1 MPATTVRP
9 SSPTEASAR
18 PGQGVSMIKLT
29 IDHCEVVVPEGTSVL
44 NAARLAGI
52 RIPSLCYLEGVH
64 VVGGCRVC
72 LVEVEGAKALQAS
85 CSMPV
90 SEGLKIRT
98 ATPKVRAARRT
109 VMELLLSD
117 HEGDCQTCVRS
128 HDCEFLAEARDLDIR
143 ELHFTGAKHRR
154 IIDQSTPALDRDSAK
169 CIMCRRCITVC
180 SDIQA
185 TGALWAQD
193 RGFECVA
200 APAFGQ
206 MLDRVACV
214 QCGQCAAVCPTAAIT
229 EKDHIERVW
238 AALSDPAKRVIVQ
251 TAPAIRAGLGEC
263 FGLPAGSLVTG
274 KMSAA
279 LRRLGFDA
287 VFDTNFTADLTIIE
301 EGTELLMRL
310 KAALVDHAPV
320 ALPQFTS
327 CCPGWIKFAEH
338 YHEGLLPN
346 LSTAKSPQ
354 QMFGALAKTYYAES
368 IGCRPEDLYVVSV
381 MPCTAKKFE
390 AQRPEMNASGFQD
403 VDAVLT
409 TRELGRM
416 ITQSG
421 LDFAA
426 LPDEPMDQ
434 PMGMSSGAADIFANT
449 GGVMEAA
456 LRTVWCLVTG
466 QPFPFEKLHVV
477 PIEGL
482 EGVKE
487 IAITIP
493 SAVPEWSF
501 LQGQTLKVAVAHG
514 LANAEKLIE
523 QVQSGQ
529 KAYHFIEVMSCPGG
543 CIGGGGQPRF
553 TTNEVRKERMK
564 AIFAEDE
571 GKQVRMSHENPA
583 IAALYEGFLGAPLGE
598 KSHRLLHT
606 HYHPRGM
613 HH

>member
-1 MPATTVRP
+1 MQPTTVHPTSASHPTHDPATTMV
-9 SSPTEASAR
+9 
-18 PGQGVSMIKLT
+18 KLT
-29 IDHCEVVVPEGTSVL
+29 IDQCQVVVPEGTSVL
-44 NAARLAGI
+44 NAARQAGI

-117 HEGDCQTCVRS
+117 HEGDCQTCARS

-143 ELHFTGAKHRR
+143 ELHFVGAKHHR

-206 MLDRVACV
+206 NLDRVACV
-214 QCGQCAAVCPTAAIT
+214 QCGQCVAVCPTAAIT

-238 AALSDPAKRVIVQ
+238 AALADPTKHVIVQ

-263 FGLPAGSLVTG
+263 FGMPPGSRVTG
-274 KMSAA
+274 KMVAA
-279 LRRLGFDA
+279 LRRLGFER
-287 VFDTNFTADLTIIE
+287 VFDTNFTADLTILE
-301 EGTELLMRL
+301 EGSELLMRL
-310 KAALVDHAPV
+310 KAALLEQKPA
-320 ALPQFTS
+320 ALPQYTS
-327 CCPGWIKFAEH
+327 CCPGWVKFAEH
-338 YHEGLLPN
+338 YHEELLPN

-354 QMFGALAKTYYAES
+354 QMFGALAKTYFAETM
-368 IGCRPEDLYVVSV
+368 GWPPEDLYVVSV

-421 LDFAA
+421 LDFVA
-426 LPDEPMDQ
+426 LPDEAMDQ
-434 PMGMSSGAADIFANT
+434 PMGASSGAADIFANT

-466 QPFPFEKLHVV
+466 QPFPFEQLHVG
-477 PIEGL
+477 PIAGL

-487 IAITIP
+487 MAITIP
-493 SAVPEWSF
+493 TAVPEWSF
-501 LQGQTLKVAVAHG
+501 LAGQTLRVAVARG
-514 LANAEKLIE
+514 LANAERLME
-523 QVQSGQ
+523 QVRSGE
-529 KAYHFIEVMSCPGG
+529 KSYHFIEVMACPGG

-553 TTNEVRKERMK
+553 TTNDVRRERMK

-571 GKQVRMSHENPA
+571 GKPVRMSHENPA
-583 IAALYEGFLGAPLGE
+583 MAALYSAFLGAPLSE
-598 KSHRLLHT
+598 KSHHLLHT
-606 HYHPRGM
+606 HYHARGM

>member
-1 MPATTVRP
+1 
-9 SSPTEASAR
+9 
-18 PGQGVSMIKLT
+18 MIKLT
-29 IDHCEVVVPEGTSVL
+29 IDQSEVVVPEGTTVL
-44 NAARLAGI
+44 NAAKQAGI

-85 CSMPV
+85 CYMPV

-98 ATPKVRAARRT
+98 NTPKVRAARRT

-117 HEGDCQTCVRS
+117 HEGDCQTCARS

-143 ELHFTGAKHRR
+143 ELHFTGAKHHR
-154 IIDQSTPALDRDSAK
+154 IVDESTPALVRDSAK

-238 AALSDPAKRVIVQ
+238 AALSDPTKHVIVQ

-263 FGLPAGSLVTG
+263 FGLPPGTRVTG
-274 KMSAA
+274 RMSAA
-279 LRRLGFDA
+279 LHRLGFNA
-287 VFDTNFTADLTIIE
+287 VFDTNFTADLTILE
-301 EGTELLMRL
+301 EGSELLMRL
-310 KAALVDHAPV
+310 KAALVDHKPV
-320 ALPQFTS
+320 DLPQFTS
-327 CCPGWIKFAEH
+327 CCPGWIKYAEYFH
-338 YHEGLLPN
+338 PDLLPN

-354 QMFGALAKTYYAES
+354 QMFGALAKTYYARS
-368 IGCRPEDLYVVSV
+368 INRRPEDIYVVSV

-421 LDFAA
+421 LDFVA
-426 LPDEPMDQ
+426 LEDEPMDQ
-434 PMGMSSGAADIFANT
+434 PMGTSSGAADIFANT

-466 QPFPFEKLHVV
+466 LPFPFEQLHVA

-487 IAITIP
+487 VSITIP
-493 SAVPEWSF
+493 SAVPEWAF
-501 LQGQTLKVAVAHG
+501 LEGQTLRLAVAHG
-514 LANAEKLIE
+514 LANAERLIQ
-523 QVQSGQ
+523 QVQSGE
-529 KAYHFIEVMSCPGG
+529 KVYHFIEVMTCPGG

-553 TTNEVRKERMK
+553 TTNEVRRERMQG
-564 AIFAEDE
+564 IFAEDE
-571 GKQVRMSHENPA
+571 GKLVRMSHENQA
-583 IAALYEGFLGAPLGE
+583 IAALYRDYLGAPLGE
-598 KSHRLLHT
+598 QSHHLLHT
-606 HYHPRGM
+606 HYQARAI

>member
-1 MPATTVRP
+1 
-9 SSPTEASAR
+9 
-18 PGQGVSMIKLT
+18 MIKLT
-29 IDHCEVVVPEGTSVL
+29 IDHREVVVPEGTTVL
-44 NAARLAGI
+44 NAARQAGI

-72 LVEVEGAKALQAS
+72 LVEVEGARALQAS

-98 ATPKVRAARRT
+98 STPKVRAGRRT

-117 HEGDCQTCVRS
+117 HEGDCQTCSRS
-128 HDCEFLAEARDLDIR
+128 TDCEFLAVARDLDIR
-143 ELHFTGAKHRR
+143 TLPFTGAKHHQ
-154 IIDQSTPALDRDSAK
+154 IIDTSTPGLVRDSAK

-180 SDIQA
+180 SEIQA

-206 MLDRVACV
+206 DLDRVACV

-229 EKDHIERVW
+229 EKDHIEQVY
-238 AALSDPAKRVIVQ
+238 AALSDPTKHVIVQ
-251 TAPAIRAGLGEC
+251 TAPAIRAALGEC
-263 FGLPAGSLVTG
+263 FGLAPGTPVTG
-274 KMSAA
+274 RMSAA
-279 LRRLGFDA
+279 LHRLGFDA
-287 VFDTNFTADLTIIE
+287 VFDTNFTADLTILE

-310 KAALVDHAPV
+310 KTALQDHQPAE
-320 ALPQFTS
+320 LPQYTS
-327 CCPGWIKFAEH
+327 CCPGWIKFAEYFH
-338 YHEGLLPN
+338 PEILPN
-346 LSTAKSPQ
+346 LSSAKSPQ
-354 QMFGALAKTYYAES
+354 QMFGALAKTYYAQS
-368 IGCRPEDLYVVSV
+368 LGLRAEDVYVVSV

-390 AQRPEMNASGFQD
+390 AQRPEMNASGCQD

-421 LDFAA
+421 LDFVA
-426 LPDEPMDQ
+426 LPDEPMDL
-434 PMGMSSGAADIFANT
+434 PMGLGSGAADIFANT

-466 QPFPFEKLHVV
+466 LPFPFEQLHVA
-477 PIEGL
+477 PIAGL

-487 IAITIP
+487 VSITIP
-493 SAVPEWSF
+493 STVPEWSF
-501 LQGQTLKVAVAHG
+501 LKGQTLKLAVAHG
-514 LANAEKLIE
+514 LANADRLIE
-523 QVQSGQ
+523 QVKAGQ
-529 KAYHFIEVMSCPGG
+529 GDYHFIEVMSCTGG

-564 AIFAEDE
+564 AIFSEDE
-571 GKQVRMSHENPA
+571 GKQIRMSHENPA
-583 IAALYEGFLGAPLGE
+583 IATLYKDFLGAPLGE
-598 KSHRLLHT
+598 TSHHLLHT
-606 HYHPRGM
+606 HYQKRDI

>member
-1 MPATTVRP
+1 
-9 SSPTEASAR
+9 
-18 PGQGVSMIKLT
+18 MIKLT
-29 IDHCEVVVPEGTSVL
+29 IDHREVVVPEGTTVL
-44 NAARLAGI
+44 NAARQAGI

-64 VVGGCRVC
+64 VAGGCRVC
-72 LVEVEGAKALQAS
+72 LVEVEGARALQAS

-98 ATPKVRAARRT
+98 STPKVRAGRRT

-117 HEGDCQTCVRS
+117 HEGDCQTCGRS
-128 HDCEFLAEARDLDIR
+128 TDCEFLAVARDLDIR
-143 ELHFTGAKHRR
+143 TLPFTGAKHHQ
-154 IIDQSTPALDRDSAK
+154 IIDESTPGLVRDSAK

-180 SDIQA
+180 SEIQA

-206 MLDRVACV
+206 DLDRVACV

-229 EKDHIERVW
+229 EKDHIEQVY
-238 AALSDPAKRVIVQ
+238 AALADPTKHVIVQ
-251 TAPAIRAGLGEC
+251 TAPAIRAALGEC
-263 FGLPAGSLVTG
+263 FGLAPGTPVTG
-274 KMSAA
+274 RMSAA
-279 LRRLGFDA
+279 LHRLGFDG
-287 VFDTNFTADLTIIE
+287 VFDTNFTADLTILE

-310 KAALVDHAPV
+310 KSALVDQQPV
-320 ALPQFTS
+320 ALPQYTS
-327 CCPGWIKFAEH
+327 CCPGWIKFAEYFH
-338 YHEGLLPN
+338 PEILPN
-346 LSTAKSPQ
+346 LSSAKSPQ
-354 QMFGALAKTYYAES
+354 QMFGALAKTYYAQS
-368 IGCRPEDLYVVSV
+368 LGLKAEDVYVVSV

-390 AQRPEMNASGFQD
+390 AQRPEMNASGCQD

-421 LDFAA
+421 LDFVA
-426 LPDEPMDQ
+426 LPDEPMDL
-434 PMGMSSGAADIFANT
+434 PMGLGSGAADIFANT

-466 QPFPFEKLHVV
+466 LPFPFEKMHVA
-477 PIEGL
+477 PITGL

-487 IAITIP
+487 VSITIP
-493 SAVPEWSF
+493 STVPEWSF
-501 LQGQTLKVAVAHG
+501 LKGQTLKLAVAHG
-514 LANAEKLIE
+514 LANAGRLIE
-523 QVQSGQ
+523 QIKAGQ
-529 KAYHFIEVMSCPGG
+529 GEYHFIEVMSCTGG

-571 GKQVRMSHENPA
+571 GKEVRMSHENPA
-583 IAALYEGFLGAPLGE
+583 IATLYREFLGAPLGE
-598 KSHRLLHT
+598 TSHHLLHT
-606 HYHPRGM
+606 HYMKRDI

>member
-1 MPATTVRP
+1 
-9 SSPTEASAR
+9 
-18 PGQGVSMIKLT
+18 MIKLT
-29 IDHCEVVVPEGTSVL
+29 IDQSEVVVPEGTSVL
-44 NAARLAGI
+44 NAAIQAGI
-52 RIPSLCYLEGVH
+52 RIPSLCHLEGVH
-64 VVGGCRVC
+64 VSGGCRVC

-85 CSMPV
+85 CYMPV

-98 ATPKVRAARRT
+98 NTPKVRAARRT

-128 HDCEFLAEARDLDIR
+128 HDCEFLAVARDLDIR
-143 ELHFTGAKHRR
+143 ELHFTGAKHHR
-154 IIDQSTPALDRDSAK
+154 IMDESTPALVRDSAK

-238 AALSDPAKRVIVQ
+238 AALSDPTKHVIVQ

-263 FGLPAGSLVTG
+263 FGLPPGTRVTG

-279 LRRLGFDA
+279 LHRLGFNA
-287 VFDTNFTADLTIIE
+287 VFDTNFTADLTILE
-301 EGTELLMRL
+301 EGSELLMRL
-310 KAALVDHAPV
+310 KAALVDHQPV
-320 ALPQFTS
+320 DLPQFTS
-327 CCPGWIKFAEH
+327 CCPGWIKYAEYFH
-338 YHEGLLPN
+338 PELLPN

-354 QMFGALAKTYYAES
+354 QMFGALAKTYYARV
-368 IGCRPEDLYVVSV
+368 INRRPEDIYVVSV

-390 AQRPEMNASGFQD
+390 AQRPEMNASGYQD

-421 LDFAA
+421 LDFVA
-426 LPDEPMDQ
+426 LEDEPMDQ
-434 PMGMSSGAADIFANT
+434 PMGTSSGAADIFANT

-456 LRTVWCLVTG
+456 LRTVWSLVTG
-466 QPFPFEKLHVV
+466 LPFPFEQLHVA

-487 IAITIP
+487 VAITIP
-493 SAVPEWSF
+493 SALPEWAF
-501 LQGQTLKVAVAHG
+501 LEGQTLKLAVAHG
-514 LANAEKLIE
+514 LANAEKLIQ
-523 QVQSGQ
+523 QVQSGE
-529 KAYHFIEVMSCPGG
+529 KAYHFIEVMTCPGG

-553 TTNEVRKERMK
+553 TTNEVRRERMK

-571 GKQVRMSHENPA
+571 GKAVRMSHENPA
-583 IAALYEGFLGAPLGE
+583 IAALYRDYLGAPLGE
-598 KSHRLLHT
+598 QSHHLLHT
-606 HYHPRGM
+606 QYQARAI

>member
-1 MPATTVRP
+1 
-9 SSPTEASAR
+9 
-18 PGQGVSMIKLT
+18 MIKLT
-29 IDHCEVVVPEGTSVL
+29 IDQSEVVVPEGTSVL
-44 NAARLAGI
+44 NAAIQAGI
-52 RIPSLCYLEGVH
+52 RIPSLCHLEGVH
-64 VVGGCRVC
+64 VSGGCRVC
-72 LVEVEGAKALQAS
+72 LVEVEGARALQAS
-85 CSMPV
+85 CYMPV

-98 ATPKVRAARRT
+98 NTPKVRAARRT

-117 HEGDCQTCVRS
+117 HEGDCQTCARS
-128 HDCEFLAEARDLDIR
+128 HDCEFLAVARDLDIR
-143 ELHFTGAKHRR
+143 ELHFTGAKHHQ
-154 IIDQSTPALDRDSAK
+154 IMDESTPALVRDSAK

-238 AALSDPAKRVIVQ
+238 AALSDPTKHVIVQ

-263 FGLPAGSLVTG
+263 FGLPPGTRVTG
-274 KMSAA
+274 RMSAA
-279 LRRLGFDA
+279 LHRLGFNA
-287 VFDTNFTADLTIIE
+287 VFDTNFTADLTILE
-301 EGTELLMRL
+301 EGSELLMRL
-310 KAALVDHAPV
+310 KAALVDQKSV
-320 ALPQFTS
+320 DLPQFTS
-327 CCPGWIKFAEH
+327 CCPGWIKYAEYFH
-338 YHEGLLPN
+338 PELLPN

-354 QMFGALAKTYYAES
+354 QMFGALAKTYYAQS
-368 IGCRPEDLYVVSV
+368 INRRPEDIYVVSV

-426 LPDEPMDQ
+426 LEDEPMDQ
-434 PMGMSSGAADIFANT
+434 PMGTSSGAADIFANT

-466 QPFPFEKLHVV
+466 LPFPFEQLHVA

-482 EGVKE
+482 AGVKE
-487 IAITIP
+487 VSITIP
-493 SAVPEWSF
+493 SAMPEWAF
-501 LQGQTLKVAVAHG
+501 LEGQTLKLAVAHG
-514 LANAEKLIE
+514 LANAERLIQ
-523 QVQSGQ
+523 QVQSGE
-529 KAYHFIEVMSCPGG
+529 KAYHFIEVMTCPGG

-553 TTNEVRKERMK
+553 TTNEVRRERMQ

-571 GKQVRMSHENPA
+571 GKAVRMSHENPA
-583 IAALYEGFLGAPLGE
+583 IAALYRDYLGAPLGE
-598 KSHRLLHT
+598 QSHHLLHT
-606 HYHPRGM
+606 HYQARAV

>member
-1 MPATTVRP
+1 
-9 SSPTEASAR
+9 
-18 PGQGVSMIKLT
+18 MIKLT
-29 IDHCEVVVPEGTSVL
+29 IDHREVVVPEGTSVL
-44 NAARLAGI
+44 NAARQAGI

-98 ATPKVRAARRT
+98 STPKVRAARRT

-143 ELHFTGAKHRR
+143 ELHFTGAKHHR
-154 IIDQSTPALDRDSAK
+154 ITDESTPALVRDSSK

-206 MLDRVACV
+206 NLDRVACV

-238 AALSDPAKRVIVQ
+238 AALSDPSKHVVVQ

-263 FGLPAGSLVTG
+263 FGLPSGTLVTG
-274 KMSAA
+274 RMSAA
-279 LRRLGFDA
+279 LHRLGFDG
-287 VFDTNFTADLTIIE
+287 VFDTNFTADLTILE

-310 KAALVDHAPV
+310 KAALVDHKPV
-320 ALPQFTS
+320 ALPQYTS
-327 CCPGWIKFAEH
+327 CCPAWIKFAEYFH
-338 YHEGLLPN
+338 PDLLPN
-346 LSTAKSPQ
+346 LSSAKSPQ

-368 IGCRPEDLYVVSV
+368 IHRRPEDVYVVSV

-390 AQRPEMNASGFQD
+390 AQRPEMNASGCQD

-421 LDFAA
+421 LDFAV
-426 LPDEPMDQ
+426 LPKEPMDQ
-434 PMGMSSGAADIFANT
+434 PMGSSSGAADIFANT

-456 LRTVWCLVTG
+456 LRTVWCVVTG
-466 QPFPFEKLHVV
+466 LPFPFEKLHVA

-487 IAITIP
+487 VSITIP
-493 SAVPEWSF
+493 SAVPEWAF
-501 LQGQTLKVAVAHG
+501 LKGQTLKLAVAHG
-514 LANAEKLIE
+514 LANAERLIQ
-523 QVQSGQ
+523 QVKSGQ
-529 KAYHFIEVMSCPGG
+529 KSYHFIEVMNCPGG
-543 CIGGGGQPRF
+543 CVNGGGQPRF
-553 TTNEVRKERMK
+553 TTNEVRRERMK

-571 GKQVRMSHENPA
+571 GKQVRMSHENTA
-583 IAALYEGFLGAPLGE
+583 IAALYRDYLGEPLSE
-598 KSHRLLHT
+598 KSHHLLHT
-606 HYHPRGM
+606 HYEARAI